1 MRYGIRGNRR
11 LLVMLHGTAFSAS
24 SGAAAH
30 LTSSL
35 AAHLLFRAQM
45 EQRYTDAI
53 EPRYGRLPCPVTI
66 LFPEG
71 DQWIPIARGRT
82 LAARIAEVRF
92 YAMRLAGH
100 LVQEDAPGA
109 IVAAFAAQYGSQR
122 ERSGA

>member
-1 MRYGIRGNRR
+1 MTQIRG
-11 LLVMLHGTAFSAS
+11 TS
-24 SGAAAH
+24 AAAWD
-30 LTSSL
+30 LSGSFGF
-35 AAHLLFRAQM
+35 A
-45 EQRYTDAI
+45 EQQVR
-53 EPRYGRLPCPVTI
+53 RGRIRCPVTI
-66 LFPEG
+66 LFGEE

-92 YAMRLAGH
+92 YAMPQAGH